1 MQERDRQLSALPAQE
16 NVLHQMELNERDMAT
31 KLRDLTK
38 LEEQIVAHTKDV
50 TRFTGKL
57 KVK

>member
-1 MQERDRQLSALPAQE
+1 MQERDRQLSALRAQE

-31 KLRDLTK
+31 KLRELTK
-38 LEEQIVAHTKDV
+38 LEEQIVTHNKDV

-57 KVK
+57 KVN